1 MGDNK
6 KLCVRRFDSIRE
18 LESFYNEFEKKIYSY
33 DIKVIPVERSK
44 PNFLLSIEYL

>member
-1 MGDNK
+1 MGTNK
-6 KLCVRRFDSIRE
+6 KLCVRRFDSIRD
-18 LESFYNEFEKKIYSY
+18 LESFYNNFEKEICGY